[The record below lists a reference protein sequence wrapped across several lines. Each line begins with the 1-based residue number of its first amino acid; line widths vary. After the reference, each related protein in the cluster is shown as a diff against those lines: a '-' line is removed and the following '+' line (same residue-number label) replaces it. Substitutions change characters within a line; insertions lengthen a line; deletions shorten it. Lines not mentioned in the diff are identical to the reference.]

1 MKVLKNYLY
10 NAGYQILA
18 LIVPLVTSPYISRVL
33 HPAGVGYNAYT
44 NSIIQYFVLM
54 ADLGIAMYG
63 QREIA
68 YVREDPKKM
77 SQTFWEIQIMKF
89 ITTTFSYF
97 FFVIFLNVYDR
108 YTVFLWIQSINVIGA
123 ALDVSW
129 LYQGVED
136 FKRTVLRNTMVRLL
150 TLALI
155 FILIKKPSDVG
166 LYIFINAF
174 SNVLGNLTLWPHLRK
189 MLVPVKVKS
198 LRIWHHLLPTIG
210 LFIPQ
215 IATSVYLQL
224 NKTMLG
230 VMMGTKYSGF
240 YQNSDNLVKM
250 VLSLA
255 TSLGT
260 VMLPHMSAAFVKGD
274 KEKMHQ
280 MLYRSFDIL
289 SILAFAMTFGIAAI
303 STNLAPF
310 FYGKGFWPVGPAMM
324 IESLV
329 IILIAWSNT
338 IGRQYLVPTNQ
349 VRQFTISIV
358 LGAVFNF
365 VANFVFID
373 LWGLNGAMWATVASE
388 AVVTGYQM
396 WAVRKQVH
404 FTEMFRN
411 MFKYLIAGVVMFIP
425 VYVMN
430 IRLHTNVV
438 TLVLEVILGMA
449 IYIVMILV
457 LKPTSLNLILKTLRK
472 DRDI

>member
-18 LIVPLVTSPYISRVL
+18 LIVPLITAPYISRVL

-77 SQTFWEIQIMKF
+77 SQTFWEVQGLKF
-89 ITTTFSYF
+89 FTTTFAYF
-97 FFVIFLNVYDR
+97 AFVIFLHVYDR
-108 YTVFLWIQSINVIGA
+108 YTVFLWIQSLNVIGA

-136 FKRTVLRNTMVRLL
+136 FKRTVLRNTLVRLL

-189 MLVPVKVKS
+189 MLVPIKITS
-198 LRIWHHLLPTIG
+198 IHIWHHLWPTIG

-215 IATSVYLQL
+215 IAISVYLQL

-240 YQNSDNLVKM
+240 YQNSDNLIKM

-280 MLYRSFDIL
+280 MLYKSFDVL

-324 IESLV
+324 IESFV

-338 IGRQYLVPTNQ
+338 IGQQYLVPTNQ
-349 VRQFTISIV
+349 IKKYTTSVV

-365 VANFVFID
+365 VANFIFID
-373 LWGLNGAMWATVASE
+373 AWGLNGAMWATVASE
-388 AVVTGYQM
+388 AVVTGYQL

-404 FTEMFRN
+404 FNEMFRN
-411 MFKYLIAGVVMFIP
+411 ILKYLAAGIVMFIP
-425 VYVMN
+425 VYLMN
-430 IRLHTNVV
+430 IKLHTSII
-438 TLVLEVILGMA
+438 TLALEVITGVI
-449 IYIVMILV
+449 IYIVMILI
-457 LKPTSLNLILKTLRK
+457 LRPTSLSFIFKMLKRK
-472 DRDI
+472 